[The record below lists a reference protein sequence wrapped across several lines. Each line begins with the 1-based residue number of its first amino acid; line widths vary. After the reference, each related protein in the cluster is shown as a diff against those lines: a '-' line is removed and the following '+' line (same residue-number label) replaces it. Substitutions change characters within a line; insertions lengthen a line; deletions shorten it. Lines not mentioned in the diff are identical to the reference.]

1 MSIIENDI
9 MDGIL
14 NDKEK
19 LPVYET
25 LLEITEKSIELIKE
39 KPQSE
44 TNNKLIKMRERTR
57 TNYLDVI
64 QQTKER
70 IELKELK
77 ENIKTAIDK
86 INEVLNGLNYREIKT
101 ILNSVNTLVESRLQN
116 VNLNLQNQ

>member
-1 MSIIENDI
+1 MSIIEDDI

>member
-57 TNYLDVI
+57 ANYLDVI

-70 IELKELK
+70 IELKESK
-77 ENIKTAIDK
+77 ESIKTAIDK

-101 ILNSVNTLVESRLQN
+101 ILNSVNILVESRLQN

>member
-1 MSIIENDI
+1 MSIIEDDI

-19 LPVYET
+19 LPIYET

-44 TNNKLIKMRERTR
+44 TNNKLIKMRERMR

-70 IELKELK
+70 LENLK
-77 ENIKTAIDK
+77 
-86 INEVLNGLNYREIKT
+86 
-101 ILNSVNTLVESRLQN
+101 
-116 VNLNLQNQ
+116 